1 MKGKASASIFSFQ
14 GHIIILRLL
23 SFFIKLFI
31 RFISNSPDFK
41 MWILWLQKRPNQ
53 SPLIAKLYH
62 YTIPRPLGKHCEQ
75 CQRHSLYVFQRFCLL
90 VLKEKKNCDENRFIK
105 SNLCRQHLV
114 RWKCCLTLTI
124 PWNTNSLNWNY
135 RGKIQPPY
143 ILISSTLSMLYAGT

>member
-41 MWILWLQKRPNQ
+41 IWILWLQKRPNQ

-75 CQRHSLYVFQRFCLL
+75 CQRYSLYVFQRFCLFR
-90 VLKEKKNCDENRFIK
+90 LKRKKLWWKQVHKVEFM
-105 SNLCRQHLV
+105 QTTFGW
-114 RWKCCLTLTI
+114 WKCCLTLTI
-124 PWNTNSLNWNY
+124 PWNTYSLNWNY

-143 ILISSTLSMLYAGT
+143 ILISNKLSMLYAGT

>member
-41 MWILWLQKRPNQ
+41 IWILWLQKRPNQ

-75 CQRHSLYVFQRFCLL
+75 CQRHALYVFQRFCLFR
-90 VLKEKKNCDENRFIK
+90 LKRKKKLWWKQVHNFEFMQIK
-105 SNLCRQHLV
+105 HLV
-114 RWKCCLTLTI
+114 WWKCCLTLTI
-124 PWNTNSLNWNY
+124 PWNTNSLSNWNHG
-135 RGKIQPPY
+135 GKY
-143 ILISSTLSMLYAGT
+143 NRHIS